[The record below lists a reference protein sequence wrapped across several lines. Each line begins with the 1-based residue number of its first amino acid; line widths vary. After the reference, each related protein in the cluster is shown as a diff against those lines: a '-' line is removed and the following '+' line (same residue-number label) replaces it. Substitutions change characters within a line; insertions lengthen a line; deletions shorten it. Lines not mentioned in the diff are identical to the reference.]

1 MKPWENKRKH
11 KYKVMRKDLLQVI
24 CKSVERECMANYCFI
39 SKSVNTV
46 LFWVVDSEL
55 R

>member
-1 MKPWENKRKH
+1 
-11 KYKVMRKDLLQVI
+11 
-24 CKSVERECMANYCFI
+24 MANYCFI